1 MARMVPF
8 PILPTTSA
16 AERRLYEGFLEQ
28 LDDSYVVYHS
38 VDWVLADRR
47 GPKQGEA
54 DFVISHAVDGIL
66 VMEAKGGSV
75 AYDTRTR
82 RWTQSGHSGSHQL
95 GEDPFH
101 QARDEMHSLVEILE
115 ARPGWG
121 QWRPSYGYAVAFP
134 DGNYETD
141 AHPGAPARL
150 AIDRDDL
157 GSLSDRVRE
166 LMLEWRRPGRAFG
179 SRGMEALAE
188 ALGLRVEIRT
198 PLRILFGEEDRRI
211 VELTQD
217 QAYVR
222 AFVLHRKRAA
232 VTGPAG
238 SGKTILATE
247 VARHLAESGKRTL
260 LTCFNRLLAEHLS
273 TYAEGLAGLKVA
285 HFHGLCVEL
294 AREAGLEIS
303 EPDSANDRAWFEESL
318 PALLEEAAGVLGPRF
333 DAIVVDEAQDF
344 RDRWWASL
352 MSLHVDPEEGQFYVF
367 SDEGQDLYGG
377 GSLPIT
383 EDDVLPPLP
392 HNLRNTRA
400 IHQFVSVFFDPRSS
414 GPGIAKGPPGRSVE
428 VLSYADPDE
437 LARLVEIV
445 LINLTEQEQVPLED
459 IVVLTPSGKEKS
471 GLWARGSLGRF
482 QLSDRPEAGKVL
494 WSSVHAF
501 KGLERQV
508 VVLAEVSDKH
518 DEDVAKY
525 LRSGG
530 SRARDHL
537 VVIAATGAA
546 ASIMHK
552 AGSTLVE

>member
-1 MARMVPF
+1 MVPF

-38 VDWVLADRR
+38 VDWVLADRH

-54 DFVISHAVDGIL
+54 DFVISHPVDGIL
-66 VMEAKGGSV
+66 VMEAKGGSI
-75 AYDTRTR
+75 AYDPARR
-82 RWTQSGHSGSHQL
+82 RWTQSGHSGSHL
-95 GEDPFH
+95 LSEDPFH

-121 QWRPSYGYAVAFP
+121 EWRPSYGYAVAFP
-134 DGNYETD
+134 DGTYEVD
-141 AHPGAPARL
+141 AHPGAPASL

-157 GSLSDRVRE
+157 GSLSKRVAEVMR
-166 LMLEWRRPGRAFG
+166 EWRHSNRTFG

-198 PLRILFGEEDRRI
+198 PLKLLFGEEDRRI

-273 TYAEGLAGLKVA
+273 SYAEGLPSLKVA

-294 AREAGLEIS
+294 AHEAGLEIS
-303 EPDSANDRAWFEESL
+303 EPASPTDRSWFDEAL
-318 PALLEEAAGVLGPRF
+318 PKLLEKAAQILGPQF

-344 RDRWWASL
+344 QERWWPAL
-352 MSLHVDPEEGQFYVF
+352 MSLHVDPQEGQVYLF

-377 GSLPIT
+377 GSLPIAP
-383 EDDVLPPLP
+383 EDLLPPLP

-400 IHQFVSVFFDPRSS
+400 IHEFVSVFFDPRSS

-428 VLSYADPDE
+428 VLSYSDPDE

-445 LINLTEQEQVPLED
+445 LINLTEQEQVPLDD

-471 GLWARGSLGRF
+471 GLWARGSVGRF
-482 QLSDRPEAGKVL
+482 RFSDRPEAGKVL

-508 VVLAEVSDKH
+508 VILAEVSDKH
-518 DEDVAKY
+518 DEDVGKY

-530 SRARDHL
+530 TRARNHL
-537 VVIAATGAA
+537 VVIAAAAVA
-546 ASIMHK
+546 ASIRHK
-552 AGSTLVE
+552 AQSSGS